1 MTRRL
6 TPTRVLVAACAG
18 LVFAAV
24 VLTGGAIAAREAKVP
39 LTEKVILFAA
49 DGMRPDL
56 VDKYAAAGRHADDG
70 RPHEGRSQG
79 EERSAS
85 GLSAQHRSGLGDARH
100 GNVAGHP
107 RLDEQHL
114 LRPGPEF
121 VTGST
126 SFAAPGILQADTI
139 AQAAERAGKSVVSME
154 WVAARS
160 YTPALQ
166 GPVVDFRTFF
176 SARGVLVNYDLPG
189 QPAGANAFGVSY
201 QRTGAADNQTPL
213 YDVPAVNRR
222 SAGRRGRLD
231 ERAGDAGDAEA
242 NAVPVAQHVLREQCD
257 PPVRPVHLRHRR
269 QRRGVRPRARRSVD
283 CCQERHRRGR
293 ESRTG
298 RVGGR
303 EGHAEWGLRRKDR
316 RFLRQGDRDRS

>member
-1 MTRRL
+1 
-6 TPTRVLVAACAG
+6 
-18 LVFAAV
+18 
-24 VLTGGAIAAREAKVP
+24 
-39 LTEKVILFAA
+39 
-49 DGMRPDL
+49 MRPDL
-56 VDKYAAAGRHADDG
+56 VDVLRGRERRADDG

-79 EERSAS
+79 KERSAS
-85 GLSAQHRSGLGDARH
+85 GLSAQHRVGWATLATGTCR
-100 GNVAGHP
+100 GP

-114 LRPGPEF
+114 LRPGPELRHR
-121 VTGST
+121 VDQLRG
-126 SFAAPGILQADTI
+126 AWGPAIDTI

-213 YDVPAVNRR
+213 YDVPAVTDAPLGGAGGWTNVPATQGTPKQTQFRLR
-222 SAGRRGRLD
+222 STSS
-231 ERAGDAGDAEA
+231 
-242 NAVPVAQHVLREQCD
+242 REQCD
-257 PPVRPVHLRHRR
+257 PPVRPVHLRHHRR
-269 QRRGVRPRARRSVD
+269 QRRGVRPRARRFRRLLR
-283 CCQERHRRGR
+283 ERHRRGR

-298 RVGGR
+298 RS
-303 EGHAEWGLRRKDR
+303 RRT
-316 RFLRQGDRDRS
+316 